1 MAAIRDP
8 TAPGY
13 NIARDPALAKN
24 RIYVGNLPL
33 CTREELESICHPYGK
48 VLGSAVQKNFGF
60 VQFESEEIA
69 NKCADALN
77 KSSFKSRELKVRNAS
92 LKTKAAKKGNIVVT
106 AAGIGVMGGVGGVG
120 APMTVQGGI
129 VMSAAAA
136 GNAAP
141 INDCEIIVVNRD
153 NTKYAEFIE
162 DRLTKAGMR
171 VDVLFPNEDV
181 MLGQVLSNI
190 STRGCL
196 YAVLVTPKH
205 EALNSITVNIL
216 YGVPAEHRN
225 MPLEDAIKLI
235 VRDFLVK
242 REHDAVIN
250 VSHQHRHPDAMQKL
264 IEMLA
269 DNRPLTGLQ
278 YECII
283 QYLQEEREKQLKR
296 ELGDANAL
304 AKLQAP
310 DPEIELQKRILSIMN
325 KPAVTELNME
335 LMYNTFEEVKADAR
349 LMELLK
355 DARVMKSLDSIYK
368 SEELL
373 ETISQC
379 F

>member
-1 MAAIRDP
+1 M
-8 TAPGY
+8 
-13 NIARDPALAKN
+13 
-24 RIYVGNLPL
+24 
-33 CTREELESICHPYGK
+33 
-48 VLGSAVQKNFGF
+48 
-60 VQFESEEIA
+60 
-69 NKCADALN
+69 
-77 KSSFKSRELKVRNAS
+77 
-92 LKTKAAKKGNIVVT
+92 
-106 AAGIGVMGGVGGVG
+106 
-120 APMTVQGGI
+120 
-129 VMSAAAA
+129 
-136 GNAAP
+136 
-141 INDCEIIVVNRD
+141 
-153 NTKYAEFIE
+153 
-162 DRLTKAGMR
+162 TKAGLR

-190 STRGCL
+190 SARGCL

-235 VRDFLVK
+235 VTDFLVK
-242 REHDAVIN
+242 QEHDALVN
-250 VSHQHRHPDAMQKL
+250 ASNQYRHPDAMQKL
-264 IEMLA
+264 FEMLA

-283 QYLQEEREKQLKR
+283 KYLEEQREKRLIE

-310 DPEIELQKRILSIMN
+310 DPEIELQKKILSIMN
-325 KPAVTELNME
+325 KPAVTEINSE
-335 LMYNTFEEVKADAR
+335 LMYNTFEAAKADLR

-355 DARVMKSLDSIYK
+355 DDRVMKSLDSIYK
-368 SEELL
+368 SEDLL